1 MALTPPTQGMRPP
14 TPPSPQSAAPAQP
27 MRTPV
32 VGDPLQQIASMRAN
46 RGQFPPLSTVTPMQA
61 PPPSPPR
68 PPVMQMGEDTGKILK
83 EGAFNAAI
91 EVLAKKA
98 GANILGGVNDVMGVK
113 RQQEQQQQ
121 ARQFASLE
129 EAAMKNAVMQ
139 RLMAASNDQ
148 TVAMESGGLIA
159 LAEGGEFSGRVPGDG
174 HGMEDNV
181 RMPIKEG
188 EEQVATLAVSPSEY
202 VVDSYTMAAL
212 GNGNA
217 DEGADVMDE
226 TIKQV
231 RKKAYG
237 SEKQPNE
244 IDGLA
249 ALKPLIER
257 V

>member
-1 MALTPPTQGMRPP
+1 MAP
-14 TPPSPQSAAPAQP
+14 TPPRQMMPPP
-27 MRTPV
+27 RTPV
-32 VGDPLQQIASMRAN
+32 VGNSLQQLAAMRAN
-46 RGQFPPLSTVTPMQA
+46 RGQVPALGNVQPMQA
-61 PPPSPPR
+61 MPPAQPPI
-68 PPVMQMGEDTGKILK
+68 MQMGDDASEVIK
-83 EGAFNAAI
+83 EGAFNAAF
-91 EVLAKKA
+91 ETLAKKA
-98 GANILGGVNDVMGVK
+98 GVNIIEGVQDVMGVK

-121 ARQFASLE
+121 IASLQ
-129 EAAMKNAVMQ
+129 EAAMKNAAMQ
-139 RLMAASNDQ
+139 RLMTASSDR

-188 EEQVATLAVSPSEY
+188 EKQVATLAVSPSEY

-212 GNGNA
+212 GNGNT

>member
-1 MALTPPTQGMRPP
+1 MALTPPRQMMPP
-14 TPPSPQSAAPAQP
+14 P
-27 MRTPV
+27 RTPV
-32 VGDPLQQIASMRAN
+32 VGNSLQQLAAMRAN
-46 RGQFPPLSTVTPMQA
+46 RGQVPALGNVQPMQA
-61 PPPSPPR
+61 MPPAQPPI
-68 PPVMQMGEDTGKILK
+68 MQMGDDASEVIK
-83 EGAFNAAI
+83 EGAFNAAF
-91 EVLAKKA
+91 ETLAKKA
-98 GANILGGVNDVMGVK
+98 GVNIIEGVQDVMGVK

-121 ARQFASLE
+121 IASLQ
-129 EAAMKNAVMQ
+129 EAAMKNAAMQ
-139 RLMAASNDQ
+139 RLMTASSDR

-188 EEQVATLAVSPSEY
+188 EKQVATLAVSPSEY

>member
-1 MALTPPTQGMRPP
+1 MALTPPRQMMPP
-14 TPPSPQSAAPAQP
+14 P
-27 MRTPV
+27 RTPV
-32 VGDPLQQIASMRAN
+32 VGNSLQQLAAMRAN
-46 RGQFPPLSTVTPMQA
+46 RGQVPALGNVQPMHAMPPAQ
-61 PPPSPPR
+61 PPI
-68 PPVMQMGEDTGKILK
+68 MQMGDDASEVIK
-83 EGAFNAAI
+83 EGAFNAAF
-91 EVLAKKA
+91 ETLAKKA
-98 GANILGGVNDVMGVK
+98 GVNIIEGVRDVVGVK

-121 ARQFASLE
+121 IASLQ
-129 EAAMKNAVMQ
+129 EAAMKNAAMQ
-139 RLMAASNDQ
+139 RLMTASSDR

-188 EEQVATLAVSPSEY
+188 EKQVATLAVSPSEY

>member
-1 MALTPPTQGMRPP
+1 MAP
-14 TPPSPQSAAPAQP
+14 TPPRQMMPPP
-27 MRTPV
+27 RTPV
-32 VGDPLQQIASMRAN
+32 VGNSLQQLAAMRAN
-46 RGQFPPLSTVTPMQA
+46 RGQVPALGNVQPMQA
-61 PPPSPPR
+61 MPPAQPPI
-68 PPVMQMGEDTGKILK
+68 MQMGDDASEVIK
-83 EGAFNAAI
+83 EGAFNAAF
-91 EVLAKKA
+91 ETLAKKA
-98 GANILGGVNDVMGVK
+98 GVNIIEGVRDVVGVK

-121 ARQFASLE
+121 IASLQ
-129 EAAMKNAVMQ
+129 EAAMKNAAMQ

-188 EEQVATLAVSPSEY
+188 EKQVATLAVSPSEY

>member
-1 MALTPPTQGMRPP
+1 MALTPPRQMMPP
-14 TPPSPQSAAPAQP
+14 P
-27 MRTPV
+27 RTPV
-32 VGDPLQQIASMRAN
+32 VGNSLQQLAAMRAN
-46 RGQFPPLSTVTPMQA
+46 RGQVPALGNVQPMQA
-61 PPPSPPR
+61 SAAPQSPI
-68 PPVMQMGEDTGKILK
+68 MQMGDDASEVIK
-83 EGAFNAAI
+83 EGAFNAAF
-91 EVLAKKA
+91 ETLAKKA
-98 GANILGGVNDVMGVK
+98 GVNIIEGVQDVVGVK
-113 RQQEQQQQ
+113 RQQEQKQQV
-121 ARQFASLE
+121 ASLQ
-129 EAAMKNAVMQ
+129 EAAIKNAAMQ
-139 RLMAASNDQ
+139 RLMTASSNR

-188 EEQVATLAVSPSEY
+188 EKQVATLAVSPSEY

>member
-1 MALTPPTQGMRPP
+1 MALTPPRQMMPP
-14 TPPSPQSAAPAQP
+14 P
-27 MRTPV
+27 RTPV
-32 VGDPLQQIASMRAN
+32 VGNSLQQLAAMRAN
-46 RGQFPPLSTVTPMQA
+46 RGQVPALGNVQPMQA
-61 PPPSPPR
+61 MPPAQPPI
-68 PPVMQMGEDTGKILK
+68 MQMGDDASEVIK
-83 EGAFNAAI
+83 EGAFNAAF
-91 EVLAKKA
+91 ETLAKKA
-98 GANILGGVNDVMGVK
+98 GVNIIEGVRDVVGVK

-121 ARQFASLE
+121 IASLQ
-129 EAAMKNAVMQ
+129 EAAMKNAAMQ
-139 RLMAASNDQ
+139 RLMTASSDR

-188 EEQVATLAVSPSEY
+188 EKQVATLAVSPSEY

>member
-1 MALTPPTQGMRPP
+1 MAP
-14 TPPSPQSAAPAQP
+14 TPPRP
-27 MRTPV
+27 MMPPPRTPV
-32 VGDPLQQIASMRAN
+32 VGNSLQQLAAMRAN
-46 RGQFPPLSTVTPMQA
+46 RGQVPALGNVQPMQA
-61 PPPSPPR
+61 MPPAQPPI
-68 PPVMQMGEDTGKILK
+68 MQMGDDASEVIK
-83 EGAFNAAI
+83 EGAFNAAF
-91 EVLAKKA
+91 ETLAKKA
-98 GANILGGVNDVMGVK
+98 GVNIIEGVQDVMGVK

-121 ARQFASLE
+121 IASLQ
-129 EAAMKNAVMQ
+129 EAAMKNAAMQ
-139 RLMAASNDQ
+139 RLMTASSDR

-188 EEQVATLAVSPSEY
+188 EKQVATLAVSPSEY

>member
-1 MALTPPTQGMRPP
+1 MAP
-14 TPPSPQSAAPAQP
+14 TPPRQMMPPP
-27 MRTPV
+27 RTPV
-32 VGDPLQQIASMRAN
+32 VGNSLQQLAAMRAN
-46 RGQFPPLSTVTPMQA
+46 RGQVPALGNVQPMQA
-61 PPPSPPR
+61 MPPAQPPI
-68 PPVMQMGEDTGKILK
+68 MQMGDDASEVIK
-83 EGAFNAAI
+83 EGAFNAAF
-91 EVLAKKA
+91 ETLAKKA
-98 GANILGGVNDVMGVK
+98 GVNIIEGVRDVMGVK

-121 ARQFASLE
+121 IASLQ
-129 EAAMKNAVMQ
+129 EAAMKNAAMQ
-139 RLMAASNDQ
+139 RLMTASSDR

-188 EEQVATLAVSPSEY
+188 EKQVATLAVSPSEY

>member
-1 MALTPPTQGMRPP
+1 MAVDPRQMM
-14 TPPSPQSAAPAQP
+14 PPSTPT
-27 MRTPV
+27 RTPV
-32 VGDPLQQIASMRAN
+32 VGNSLQQLAAMRAN
-46 RGQFPPLSTVTPMQA
+46 SGQAPALGTVRPMQDRPA
-61 PPPSPPR
+61 PQAPI
-68 PPVMQMGEDTGKILK
+68 MQMGEDTSDTIK
-83 EGAFNAAI
+83 EGAFNAAF
-91 EVLAKKA
+91 ETLAKKA
-98 GANILGGVNDVMGVK
+98 GVNIIEGVQDVMGVK
-113 RQQEQQQQ
+113 RQQQAQQV
-121 ARQFASLE
+121 ASLQ
-129 EAAMKNAVMQ
+129 EAAMKNAAMQ
-139 RLMAASNDQ
+139 RLMTASSDR

-159 LAEGGEFSGRVPGDG
+159 LAEGGEFAGRVPGDG

-188 EEQVATLAVSPSEY
+188 KEQVATLAVSPSEY

-226 TIKQV
+226 TIKKI

-237 SEKQPNE
+237 SEEQPNE
-244 IDGLA
+244 INGLA

>member
-1 MALTPPTQGMRPP
+1 MAP
-14 TPPSPQSAAPAQP
+14 TPPRQMMPPP
-27 MRTPV
+27 RTPV
-32 VGDPLQQIASMRAN
+32 VGNSLQQLAAMRAN
-46 RGQFPPLSTVTPMQA
+46 RGQVPALGNVQPMQA
-61 PPPSPPR
+61 MPPAQPPI
-68 PPVMQMGEDTGKILK
+68 MQMGDDASEVIK
-83 EGAFNAAI
+83 EGAFNAAF
-91 EVLAKKA
+91 ETLAKKA
-98 GANILGGVNDVMGVK
+98 GVNIIEGVRDVVGVK

-121 ARQFASLE
+121 IASLQ
-129 EAAMKNAVMQ
+129 EAAMKNAAMQ
-139 RLMAASNDQ
+139 RLMTASSDR

-188 EEQVATLAVSPSEY
+188 EKQVATLAVSPSEY

>member
-1 MALTPPTQGMRPP
+1 MAP
-14 TPPSPQSAAPAQP
+14 TPPRQMMPPP
-27 MRTPV
+27 RTPV
-32 VGDPLQQIASMRAN
+32 VGNSLQQLAAMRAN
-46 RGQFPPLSTVTPMQA
+46 KGQVPALGNVRPMQA
-61 PPPSPPR
+61 MPPAQPPI
-68 PPVMQMGEDTGKILK
+68 MQMGDDASEVIK
-83 EGAFNAAI
+83 EGAFNAAF
-91 EVLAKKA
+91 ETLAKKA
-98 GANILGGVNDVMGVK
+98 GVNIIEGVQDVMGVK

-121 ARQFASLE
+121 VASLQ
-129 EAAMKNAVMQ
+129 EAAMKNAAMQ
-139 RLMAASNDQ
+139 RLMTASSDR

-159 LAEGGEFSGRVPGDG
+159 LAEGGDLKVAEGGEFSGRVPGDG

-188 EEQVATLAVSPSEY
+188 EKQVATLAVSPSEY

-226 TIKQV
+226 TVKKI

-237 SEKQPNE
+237 SEKQPNQ
-244 IDGLA
+244 INGLA

>member
-1 MALTPPTQGMRPP
+1 MAP
-14 TPPSPQSAAPAQP
+14 TPPRQMMPPP
-27 MRTPV
+27 RTPV
-32 VGDPLQQIASMRAN
+32 VGNSLQQLAAMRAN
-46 RGQFPPLSTVTPMQA
+46 RGQVPALGNVRPMQA
-61 PPPSPPR
+61 SAAPR
-68 PPVMQMGEDTGKILK
+68 PPIMQMGDDASEVIK
-83 EGAFNAAI
+83 EGAFNAAF
-91 EVLAKKA
+91 ETLAKKA
-98 GANILGGVNDVMGVK
+98 GVNIIEGVQDVMGVK

-121 ARQFASLE
+121 IASLQ
-129 EAAMKNAVMQ
+129 EAAMKNAAMQ
-139 RLMAASNDQ
+139 RLMTASSDR

-188 EEQVATLAVSPSEY
+188 EKQVATLAVSPSEY

>member
-1 MALTPPTQGMRPP
+1 MALTPPTQGM
-14 TPPSPQSAAPAQP
+14 PSPP

-32 VGDPLQQIASMRAN
+32 VGNSLQQLAAMRAN
-46 RGQFPPLSTVTPMQA
+46 RGQVPALGNVRPRQA
-61 PPPSPPR
+61 PPPPPR
-68 PPVMQMGEDTGKILK
+68 PPVMQMGEDTGEILK
-83 EGAFNAAI
+83 EGAFNAAF
-91 EVLAKKA
+91 EALANKA
-98 GANILGGVNDVMGVK
+98 GVNIIEGVQDVMGVK
-113 RQQEQQQQ
+113 RQQQAQQQ
-121 ARQFASLE
+121 AASLQ
-129 EAAMKNAVMQ
+129 EAAMKNAAMQ

>member
-1 MALTPPTQGMRPP
+1 MAVDPKQMMPP
-14 TPPSPQSAAPAQP
+14 A
-27 MRTPV
+27 RTPV
-32 VGDPLQQIASMRAN
+32 VGNSLQQLAAMRAN
-46 RGQFPPLSTVTPMQA
+46 RGQVPALGNVQPMQA
-61 PPPSPPR
+61 MPPAQSPTLP
-68 PPVMQMGEDTGKILK
+68 MNENTSEIIK
-83 EGAFNAAI
+83 EGAFNAAF
-91 EVLAKKA
+91 ETLARKA
-98 GANILGGVNDVMGVK
+98 GVNIIEGVRDV
-113 RQQEQQQQ
+113 QQVQQQQ
-121 ARQFASLE
+121 QVASLQ
-129 EAAMKNAVMQ
+129 EAAMKNAAM
-139 RLMAASNDQ
+139 RRIMMAADDR
-148 TVAMESGGLIA
+148 TTAMQSGGLISMA
-159 LAEGGEFSGRVPGDG
+159 DGGDLKIAEGGEFSGRVPGDG

-188 EEQVATLAVSPSEY
+188 KEQVATLAVSPSEY

-212 GNGNA
+212 GNGNT

-226 TIKQV
+226 TVKQI

>member
-1 MALTPPTQGMRPP
+1 MAVDPRQMMPPP
-14 TPPSPQSAAPAQP
+14 TPT
-27 MRTPV
+27 RTPV
-32 VGDPLQQIASMRAN
+32 VGNSLQQLAAMRAN
-46 RGQFPPLSTVTPMQA
+46 RGQAPALGNVRPMQDRPA
-61 PPPSPPR
+61 PQAPI
-68 PPVMQMGEDTGKILK
+68 MQMGEDTSDTIK
-83 EGAFNAAI
+83 EGAFNAAF
-91 EVLAKKA
+91 ETLAKKA
-98 GANILGGVNDVMGVK
+98 GVNIIEGVQDVMGVK

-121 ARQFASLE
+121 IASLQ
-129 EAAMKNAVMQ
+129 EAAMKNAAMQ
-139 RLMAASNDQ
+139 RLMTASSDR

-188 EEQVATLAVSPSEY
+188 EKQVATLAVSPSEY

>member
-1 MALTPPTQGMRPP
+1 MAP
-14 TPPSPQSAAPAQP
+14 TPPRQMMPPP
-27 MRTPV
+27 RTPV
-32 VGDPLQQIASMRAN
+32 VGNSLQQLAAMRAN
-46 RGQFPPLSTVTPMQA
+46 RGQVPALGNVRPMQA
-61 PPPSPPR
+61 SAAPQPPI
-68 PPVMQMGEDTGKILK
+68 MQMGDDASEVIK
-83 EGAFNAAI
+83 EGAFNAAF
-91 EVLAKKA
+91 ETLAKKA
-98 GANILGGVNDVMGVK
+98 GVNIIEGVQDVMGVK

-121 ARQFASLE
+121 IASLQ
-129 EAAMKNAVMQ
+129 EAAMKNAAMQ

>member
-1 MALTPPTQGMRPP
+1 MPP
-14 TPPSPQSAAPAQP
+14 TPPRQMMPPP
-27 MRTPV
+27 RTPV
-32 VGDPLQQIASMRAN
+32 VGNSLQQLAAMRAN
-46 RGQFPPLSTVTPMQA
+46 RGQVPALGNVQPMQA
-61 PPPSPPR
+61 MPPAQPPI
-68 PPVMQMGEDTGKILK
+68 MQMGDDASEVIK
-83 EGAFNAAI
+83 EGAFNAAF
-91 EVLAKKA
+91 ETLAKKA
-98 GANILGGVNDVMGVK
+98 GVNIIEGVRDVVGVK

-121 ARQFASLE
+121 IASLQ
-129 EAAMKNAVMQ
+129 EAAMKNAAMQ
-139 RLMAASNDQ
+139 RLMTASSDR

-188 EEQVATLAVSPSEY
+188 EKQVATLAVSPSEY

>member
-1 MALTPPTQGMRPP
+1 MAP
-14 TPPSPQSAAPAQP
+14 TPPRQMMPPP
-27 MRTPV
+27 RTPV
-32 VGDPLQQIASMRAN
+32 VGNSLQQLAAMSAN
-46 RGQFPPLSTVTPMQA
+46 RGQVPALGNVQPMQA
-61 PPPSPPR
+61 MPPAQPPI
-68 PPVMQMGEDTGKILK
+68 MQMGDDASEVIK
-83 EGAFNAAI
+83 EGAFNAAF
-91 EVLAKKA
+91 ETLAKKA
-98 GANILGGVNDVMGVK
+98 GVNIIEGVQDVMGVK

-121 ARQFASLE
+121 IASLQ
-129 EAAMKNAVMQ
+129 EAAMKNAAMQ
-139 RLMAASNDQ
+139 RLMTASSDR

-188 EEQVATLAVSPSEY
+188 EKQVATLAVSPSEY

>member
-1 MALTPPTQGMRPP
+1 MAP
-14 TPPSPQSAAPAQP
+14 TPPRQMMPPP
-27 MRTPV
+27 RTPV
-32 VGDPLQQIASMRAN
+32 VGNSLQQLAAMRAN
-46 RGQFPPLSTVTPMQA
+46 RGQVPALGNVQPMQA
-61 PPPSPPR
+61 MPPAQPPI
-68 PPVMQMGEDTGKILK
+68 MQMGDDASEVIK
-83 EGAFNAAI
+83 EGAFNAAF
-91 EVLAKKA
+91 ETLAKKA
-98 GANILGGVNDVMGVK
+98 GVNIIEGVQDVMGVK
-113 RQQEQQQQ
+113 RQQEQQKQI
-121 ARQFASLE
+121 ASLQ
-129 EAAMKNAVMQ
+129 EATMKNAAMQ
-139 RLMAASNDQ
+139 RLMTASSDR

-188 EEQVATLAVSPSEY
+188 EKQVATLAVSPSEY